1 MATLKNYE
9 QIKAAYDALLAKK
22 TKAQRAENVQRQ
34 QAIMGV
40 NNYLRQNGY
49 TGGAAE
55 SILLRARGNAADYSD
70 YDTQLAEYSGL
81 MRAYEAAAGR
91 GGRGRMQKRAVKP
104 SANAGYNRAND
115 RSLVAGKTGGNSN
128 AYLNKYTRMTH

>member
-70 YDTQLAEYSGL
+70 YDAQLAEYSGL

-91 GGRGRMQKRAVKP
+91 GGRGRMQKKVVKP
-104 SANAGYNRAND
+104 FTGAAYNGTTDNSLIAGRTATP
-115 RSLVAGKTGGNSN
+115 S
-128 AYLNKYTRMTH
+128 LNKYIRMTH